1 MTRVRLFT
9 WYELISPRPDVTSP
23 VTTTDDPY
31 GPIIADFRAAMNQ
44 VKCASSER
52 LVRMGI
58 SMAQLHIL
66 YTLERSGEMPMS
78 RLADVLQVSLSNA
91 TGLIDRIEER
101 GFVERTRVPEDRRV
115 VLITVTDAG
124 RRMLEEVDA
133 ISTEL
138 LRSVFA
144 RIGRTQLAGVGRAI
158 AELRRALE
166 DDHRCPLGSPSRLHA
181 RSTIQRDDPRCAERP
196 CSRPDRPP
204 HRGGLNEGLIM
215 ANFTPSLAEDPALG
229 LSHRAKME
237 ILFAVMLGLFLG
249 ALDQTIVGPALPTI
263 ATDLAGNDL
272 YVWAITIYL
281 LTSTISVPFWGKL
294 SDLYGRKPMF
304 MIGIVIFLVGSALS
318 GLSQNMGMLI
328 LFRGIQGI
336 GAGALFPVAL
346 AVIGDL
352 FTPAERG
359 KYQGLFGAVF
369 GIAFVVGPLVGG
381 WLTEQISWHWIFYV
395 NIPIGLVALFV
406 ISRLLPTMKTER
418 ATRNFDIL
426 GGAIFTVAIS
436 FLLVGLTN
444 KQFGEWTDPT
454 VGGFILA
461 GLIGTVLF
469 ILAEARAKEP
479 IIPLDL
485 FRNRTYTSSMISTF
499 FASFAFFGAIIFLPR
514 WFQFVHDFSP
524 TNSGLAALPLMVGLI
539 FSSIVSGLIVART
552 GHYKWLLVGAI
563 VVMAVATALMTQ
575 LTATTDLAHRV
586 VLDVPRRSRR
596 RTDVLGVHDRGP
608 ERGPVQPA
616 RRRDLEPHVLPPDR
630 RLGRP
635 GDRRDDLRLDLPRP
649 DRSAARG
656 RRRAGTRG
664 RRLRPGDLQRR
675 VRLQPADRRGRS
687 RSGHPGRD
695 PRGVPRGHRALHR
708 PDRGRHP
715 AGVQPGGRPDVLD
728 RRRRRRSWRAVA
740 AAFMI
745 EHPLRAEVPASAP
758 VAKAGA
764 EGARSFNPT
773 GTPAD

>member
-1 MTRVRLFT
+1 
-9 WYELISPRPDVTSP
+9 
-23 VTTTDDPY
+23 
-31 GPIIADFRAAMNQ
+31 
-44 VKCASSER
+44 
-52 LVRMGI
+52 
-58 SMAQLHIL
+58 
-66 YTLERSGEMPMS
+66 
-78 RLADVLQVSLSNA
+78 
-91 TGLIDRIEER
+91 
-101 GFVERTRVPEDRRV
+101 
-115 VLITVTDAG
+115 
-124 RRMLEEVDA
+124 
-133 ISTEL
+133 
-138 LRSVFA
+138 
-144 RIGRTQLAGVGRAI
+144 
-158 AELRRALE
+158 
-166 DDHRCPLGSPSRLHA
+166 
-181 RSTIQRDDPRCAERP
+181 
-196 CSRPDRPP
+196 
-204 HRGGLNEGLIM
+204 M
-215 ANFTPSLAEDPALG
+215 ANFSPSLAEDPALG

-294 SDLYGRKPMF
+294 SDLYGRKPIF
-304 MIGIVIFLVGSALS
+304 LTGIVIFLVGSALS

-336 GAGALFPVAL
+336 GAGSLFPVAL
-346 AVIGDL
+346 AVIGDM

-369 GIAFVVGPLVGG
+369 GVAFVVGPLVGG
-381 WLTEQISWHWIFYV
+381 WLTEQVSWHWIFYV

-406 ISRLLPTMKTER
+406 ISRLLPNVKTAQ

-444 KQFGEWTDPT
+444 KQFGDWTDAT

-461 GLIGTVLF
+461 GLVGTILF

-479 IIPLDL
+479 IIPLEL

-552 GHYKWLLVGAI
+552 GRYKWLLVGAI
-563 VVMAVATALMTQ
+563 VVMGIATALMTQ
-575 LTATTDLAHRV
+575 LTATTDLAIV
-586 VLDVPRRSRR
+586 WFWMFLAG
-596 RTDVLGVHDRGP
+596 LGVGP
-608 ERGPVQPA
+608 TFSVFTIVVQNSVPFSQLGVATSNLTFFRQIGGSVALAIVGTIFGSTFLEQIGPQLGAAGVPA
-616 RRRDLEPHVLPPDR
+616 QVVA
-630 RLGRP
+630 GF
-635 GDRRDDLRLDLPRP
+635 GQATSSGALDFNQLT
-649 DRSAARG
+649 G
-656 RRRAGTRG
+656 V
-664 RRLRPGDLQRR
+664 GDLGATI
-675 VRLQPADRRGRS
+675 LAATPEAFRGAVEPFIAQIVAGLHQAFS
-687 RSGHPGRD
+687 L
-695 PRGVPRGHRALHR
+695 GVAQTFWI
-708 PDRGRHP
+708 
-715 AGVQPGGRPDVLD
+715 GVAAASVA
-728 RRRRRRSWRAVA
+728 AVA

-745 EHPLRAEVPASAP
+745 EHPLRAGAPATAP
-758 VAKAGA
+758 ATKASA

>member
-1 MTRVRLFT
+1 
-9 WYELISPRPDVTSP
+9 
-23 VTTTDDPY
+23 
-31 GPIIADFRAAMNQ
+31 
-44 VKCASSER
+44 
-52 LVRMGI
+52 
-58 SMAQLHIL
+58 
-66 YTLERSGEMPMS
+66 
-78 RLADVLQVSLSNA
+78 
-91 TGLIDRIEER
+91 
-101 GFVERTRVPEDRRV
+101 
-115 VLITVTDAG
+115 
-124 RRMLEEVDA
+124 
-133 ISTEL
+133 
-138 LRSVFA
+138 
-144 RIGRTQLAGVGRAI
+144 
-158 AELRRALE
+158 
-166 DDHRCPLGSPSRLHA
+166 
-181 RSTIQRDDPRCAERP
+181 
-196 CSRPDRPP
+196 
-204 HRGGLNEGLIM
+204 M

-229 LSHRAKME
+229 LSQRAKME

-304 MIGIVIFLVGSALS
+304 MAGIVIFLVGSALS

-369 GIAFVVGPLVGG
+369 GVAFVVGPLVGG
-381 WLTEQISWHWIFYV
+381 WLTEQIHWNWIFYV

-418 ATRNFDIL
+418 ATRNFDVL

-461 GLIGTVLF
+461 GLVGTVLF

-479 IIPLDL
+479 IIPLEL

-552 GHYKWLLVGAI
+552 GRYKWLLVGAI
-563 VVMAVATALMTQ
+563 VVMAISTALMTQ
-575 LTATTDLAHRV
+575 LTATTDLAIV
-586 VLDVPRRSRR
+586 WFWMFLAG
-596 RTDVLGVHDRGP
+596 LGVGP
-608 ERGPVQPA
+608 TFSVFTIVVQNAVPFSQLGVATSNLTFFRQIGGSVALAIVGTIFGSTFLDQIGPQLGAAGVPA
-616 RRRDLEPHVLPPDR
+616 QVVAGFGQATSSGALDFNQLTGVGDL
-630 RLGRP
+630 G
-635 GDRRDDLRLDLPRP
+635 
-649 DRSAARG
+649 AAILAATPEAF
-656 RRRAGTRG
+656 RAGIEPFIGQIVAGIHQAFSLAVAQTFWI
-664 RRLRPGDLQRR
+664 
-675 VRLQPADRRGRS
+675 
-687 RSGHPGRD
+687 
-695 PRGVPRGHRALHR
+695 GVA
-708 PDRGRHP
+708 
-715 AGVQPGGRPDVLD
+715 AAIVA
-728 RRRRRRSWRAVA
+728 AVA

-745 EHPLRAEVPASAP
+745 EHPLRAAVPATAP
-758 VAKAGA
+758 AAKAVA
-764 EGARSFNPT
+764 EGTRTFSPT